1 LREGS
6 SLFFFI
12 SIMTEKPQKNS
23 TEFEKQAEKITS
35 WIGSPA
41 SIVLHTLAFG
51 AAFVLVLF
59 GIRFD
64 TVLLILTTA
73 VSLEAI
79 YLALFIQMTV
89 NRNTQS
95 LAEVEEDIDEIQE
108 DVEGIEKDIDEIQED
123 VDKLE
128 EEDEKDNVH
137 DVATINTLST
147 IQKDLNK
154 LLADIETLKNQQK

>member
-1 LREGS
+1 MSEDLKKTTTKFDRS
-6 SLFFFI
+6 ADRF
-12 SIMTEKPQKNS
+12 T
-23 TEFEKQAEKITS
+23 T
-35 WIGSPA
+35 WIGSGT
-41 SIVLHTLAFG
+41 SIILHTIIFA
-51 AAFVLVLF
+51 AAFVLVGL
-59 GIRFD
+59 GARLE
-64 TVLLILTTA
+64 TVLLVLTTA

-137 DVATINTLST
+137 DEATIKTLSV
-147 IQKDLNK
+147 IQQDLNK